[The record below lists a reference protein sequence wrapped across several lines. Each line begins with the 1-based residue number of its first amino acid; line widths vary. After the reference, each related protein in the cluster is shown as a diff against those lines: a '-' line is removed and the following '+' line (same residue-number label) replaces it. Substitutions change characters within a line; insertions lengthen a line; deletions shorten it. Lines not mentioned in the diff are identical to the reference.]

1 MTSVR
6 LPLHWAFLRSL
17 VSFCL
22 LDLFLSFFSSDLIS
36 FFLAFSLVLTRVF
49 FSLVIFAASLIP
61 LLLHLMHS
69 KVYEHLELCGNQ
81 K

>member
-1 MTSVR
+1 
-6 LPLHWAFLRSL
+6 
-17 VSFCL
+17 
-22 LDLFLSFFSSDLIS
+22 LIS